1 LTNNISE
8 TIHNKIANHLPNS
21 KITKINFKDTIK
33 YILKSYALKKNQIIT
48 KDNSILTLLIIIEKY
63 NINNSPKFIKYDIF
77 KKKLEFTIVYMT
89 GNETISIIDEIIST
103 IYELEKDGDLIN
115 YHNIKNIKK
124 EELES
129 IEEINSDNNN
139 SVEEEISKDYN
150 IETARSILNIDGELN
165 YIKFRFKNGRS
176 RNIG

>member
-1 LTNNISE
+1 
-8 TIHNKIANHLPNS
+8 
-21 KITKINFKDTIK
+21 
-33 YILKSYALKKNQIIT
+33 
-48 KDNSILTLLIIIEKY
+48 
-63 NINNSPKFIKYDIF
+63 
-77 KKKLEFTIVYMT
+77 MT

-129 IEEINSDNNN
+129 NEEINSDNNN